1 MPDLSSSPDAPT
13 EVVRSADDVPEKRA
27 TKSAFRLRISPQL
40 VFVGL
45 AIGIIAYLTLL
56 PLLMLIYGSLQ
67 SGQPGA
73 PADFTLKNY
82 LTLLA
87 KWRLVPAF
95 LNSLIFSSGASLLTF
110 AGGLYL
116 AWMTERTNV
125 PWKGALYAFILVPMI
140 VPGLL
145 NTVGWIILFSRR
157 TGIVNLIATQYL
169 GFEQPIE
176 INNMLGMI
184 WVLGTDQ
191 IPLAFLLLAAA
202 LRSMDPSLEEAAMVA
217 GSGVVHTTFRI
228 TLRVLLPAILAVWM
242 ITFVRAIENFEVPA
256 LIGMP
261 AGILVFS
268 TEVYLATKTTP
279 TDFGLAST
287 FGIVYLAITAVGI
300 FLYLRLTAMSERFA
314 TITGKGYRPSPFNL
328 GRWRVPFA
336 VFNVLLCFIVFFLPI
351 LIVVWSSFLPFYMPP
366 SKNAFASLTLDNYK
380 RLWEFPLIQRAMWNS
395 FVLGV
400 SSSTITMLLTAVMA
414 WIIVRTSW
422 RGKGLLDFLAF
433 SPIAVPGLVMGI
445 AILWLYLVAPLP
457 IYGTLWILLIAYVT
471 KYLPYGMRACSSSM
485 LQIKKELEEASETSG
500 ATWPHT
506 FARVILPL
514 LAPGFVAGWIFVVT
528 HSFRELATSIMLYR
542 SGTEV
547 ISVVLFELWET
558 GQYPQLSALGMVLV
572 AILVAISLIARAIG
586 ARYSVQQ
593 V

>member
-1 MPDLSSSPDAPT
+1 LSVKPVSD
-13 EVVRSADDVPEKRA
+13 KRA
-27 TKSAFRLRISPQL
+27 LVKNSFRFPIKPQL
-40 VFVGL
+40 VVTGL
-45 AIGIIAYLTLL
+45 TGVFIAYLTLL
-56 PLLMLIYGSLQ
+56 PLLMLVYGSLQ
-67 SGQPGA
+67 SGPPGTTGA
-73 PADFTLKNY
+73 LTLKNY
-82 LTLLA
+82 LVLLD
-87 KWRLVPAF
+87 KWRLVPAL
-95 LNSLIFSSGASLLTF
+95 LNSLIFSLGATLLTF

-125 PWKGALYAFILVPMI
+125 PWKGALYACVLVPMV

-145 NTVGWIILFSRR
+145 TTVGWIILFSRR

-176 INNMLGMI
+176 INNMPGMI

-217 GSGVVHTTFRI
+217 GSGILRTTFHI
-228 TLRVLLPAILAVWM
+228 TLRVLLPAVLAVWM

-261 AGILVFS
+261 GGILVFA

-300 FLYLRLTAMSERFA
+300 FLYLKFTAMSERFA
-314 TITGKGYRPSPFNL
+314 TITGKGYRPSAFNL
-328 GRWRVPFA
+328 GRWRFPLA
-336 VFNVLLCFIVFFLPI
+336 VLNIFLCFVVFILPI

-380 RLWEFPLIQRAMWNS
+380 RLWDFPLIQRAMWNS

-400 SSSTITMLLTAVMA
+400 SSSTITMLLTAIVA
-414 WIIVRTSW
+414 WILVRTSW

-445 AILWLYLVAPLP
+445 AILWLYLVAPVP
-457 IYGTLWILLIAYVT
+457 VYGTLWILLIAYVT
-471 KYLPYGMRACSSSM
+471 KYLPYGMRASSSSM
-485 LQIKKELEEASETSG
+485 LQIKKELEEASEASG

-506 FARVILPL
+506 FARVVLPL

-572 AILVAISLIARAIG
+572 AILVAISLVARKIG
-586 ARYSVQQ
+586 GRFSVQQ

>member
-1 MPDLSSSPDAPT
+1 M
-13 EVVRSADDVPEKRA
+13 DDVIEKRA
-27 TKSAFRLRISPQL
+27 MKNAIQFRISPQFIL
-40 VFVGL
+40 VGL
-45 AIGIIAYLTLL
+45 AIGIVAYLTLL

-82 LTLLA
+82 LTLLG

-95 LNSLIFSSGASLLTF
+95 LNSLIFSFGASFLTF

-125 PWKGALYAFILVPMI
+125 PWKGVLYAMVLVPMV

-145 NTVGWIILFSRR
+145 TTVGWIILFSRR

-169 GFEQPIE
+169 GLEQPLE

-184 WVLGTDQ
+184 WVLGVDQ

-217 GSGVVHTTFRI
+217 GSGIVRTTLRI

-314 TITGKGYRPSPFNL
+314 TITGKGYRPSPINL
-328 GRWRVPFA
+328 GRWRVPLAALNILF
-336 VFNVLLCFIVFFLPI
+336 CFVVFFLPI

-366 SKNAFASLTLDNYK
+366 SAKAVASLTLDNYT

-400 SSSTITMLLTAVMA
+400 SSSTITMLLTAIMA

-422 RGKGLLDFLAF
+422 RGKGLLDFMAF

-445 AILWLYLVAPLP
+445 AILWLYLVAPVP
-457 IYGTLWILLIAYVT
+457 VYGTLWILLIAYVT

-485 LQIKKELEEASETSG
+485 LQIKKELEEASEVSG
-500 ATWPHT
+500 ASWPRT
-506 FARVILPL
+506 FSRVILPL
-514 LAPGFVAGWIFVVT
+514 LAPGFVAGWVFVVT

-558 GQYPQLSALGMVLV
+558 GQYPQLSALGMILV
-572 AILVAISLIARAIG
+572 AILIVISLMARAIG
-586 ARYSVQQ
+586 GRFSIQQ

>member
-1 MPDLSSSPDAPT
+1 LSVKPVSD
-13 EVVRSADDVPEKRA
+13 KRA
-27 TKSAFRLRISPQL
+27 LVKNSFRFAIKPQL
-40 VFVGL
+40 VVTGL
-45 AIGIIAYLTLL
+45 TGVFIAYLTLV
-56 PLLMLIYGSLQ
+56 PLLMLVYGSLQ
-67 SGQPGA
+67 SGPPGTIGA
-73 PADFTLKNY
+73 LTLKNY
-82 LTLLA
+82 LVLLD

-95 LNSLIFSSGASLLTF
+95 LNSLIFSSGASFLAF

-116 AWMTERTNV
+116 AWMTERTNA
-125 PWKGALYAFILVPMI
+125 PWKGALYACVLVPMV

-145 NTVGWIILFSRR
+145 TTVGWIILFGRR
-157 TGIVNLIATQYL
+157 SGIVNLVAMQYL
-169 GFEQPIE
+169 GLEQPIE

-217 GSGVVHTTFRI
+217 GSGIVRTTFRI

-261 AGILVFS
+261 GGILVFA
-268 TEVYLATKTTP
+268 TEVYLATRTTP

-300 FLYLRLTAMSERFA
+300 FLYLKLTAASDRFA
-314 TITGKGYRPSPFNL
+314 TITGKGYRPTTFNL
-328 GRWRVPFA
+328 GRWRFPLA
-336 VFNVLLCFIVFFLPI
+336 ALNVFLCFILFIVPI
-351 LIVVWSSFLPFYMPP
+351 LIVIWSSFLPFYMPP

-400 SSSTITMLLTAVMA
+400 SSSTITMLLTAIVA

-445 AILWLYLVAPLP
+445 AILWLYLVAPVP
-457 IYGTLWILLIAYVT
+457 VYGTLWILLIAYVT

-500 ATWPHT
+500 AAWPHT

-514 LAPGFVAGWIFVVT
+514 LAPGLVAGWIFVVT

-572 AILVAISLIARAIG
+572 AILVAISLVARKIG
-586 ARYSVQQ
+586 GRFSIQQ